1 MKRQPAYELSEHRGT
16 RALRPV
22 VLLTVVLLGTGP
34 ILGTGATKRV
44 VGESGDSYAVRS
56 EKEVWRA
63 VGPALAVQFHTTGDS
78 RSSAA
83 AEAADLL
90 AHFAARAD
98 SAQIDYL
105 LIGAYRPIWHLGR
118 LGVYHAWNF
127 RYERA
132 DDGWTAS
139 DYW

>member
-1 MKRQPAYELSEHRGT
+1 M
-16 RALRPV
+16 RALRT
-22 VLLTVVLLGTGP
+22 VLLLTLILLGTSP
-34 ILGTGATKRV
+34 ILGNGAAKRV
-44 VGESGDSYAVRS
+44 IGESGESYMIRS

-63 VGPALAVQFHTTGDS
+63 VGPALAVRFHTTGAS

-83 AEAADLL
+83 AEASDLL
-90 AHFAARAD
+90 DYFAAHAD
-98 SAQIDYL
+98 SAQLDYL
-105 LIGAYRPIWHLGR
+105 LIGAYRPIWHLGSFGIYR
-118 LGVYHAWNF
+118 AWNF